1 MNTDQPETSRKPT
14 RTLNIE
20 GAVSMLQTFA
30 DATRVRLLG
39 LLADGELTVAELTS
53 ITELSQSRVSTHL
66 GRLKESGLLRDR
78 RVGTSTYYALR
89 EDTMPEEARSLW
101 RLIHDVV
108 GDSVIEGDRKRKKAL
123 LRARAGSWPDAVAGE
138 MERHY
143 SPGRTWDATAR
154 GLLGIARFGDV
165 LDVGGGDGAVT
176 ELYSSR
182 SHSVTLLD
190 RSERMLEAA
199 RERLAGRPNVGFSS
213 GDMHALPFSEAS
225 FDEVLMLN
233 VLTYSEQLGL
243 AISEAARVLRPGGR
257 LAVVTLAEH
266 EHEEVTAAYGHVGRG
281 FAPRTLRALFARSGL
296 EVELCEVTSRERRK
310 PYFEVLSAFAH
321 RPAASGP
328 VAARGSKEAS

>member
-1 MNTDQPETSRKPT
+1 
-14 RTLNIE
+14 
-20 GAVSMLQTFA
+20 MLQTFA

-39 LLADGELTVAELTS
+39 LLVDGELTVAELTS

-101 RLIHDVV
+101 RLIHGVV

-123 LRARAGSWPDAVAGE
+123 LRARSGSWPDAVAGE

-176 ELYSSR
+176 ELYLSR
-182 SHSVTLLD
+182 SKSVTLLD
-190 RSERMLEAA
+190 RSERMVEAA
-199 RERLAGRPNVGFSS
+199 RERLAGRPNVRFSL
-213 GDMHALPFSEAS
+213 GDMHALPFADAS
-225 FDEVLMLN
+225 FDEVLLLN
-233 VLTYSEQLGL
+233 VLSYSEQPAQ

-266 EHEEVTAAYGHVGRG
+266 EHEDVTAAYGHVGRG
-281 FAPRTLRALFARSGL
+281 FAPRSLRSLLAKGGL

-321 RPAASGP
+321 RPVLG
-328 VAARGSKEAS
+328 AARAAKETS

>member
-1 MNTDQPETSRKPT
+1 MNNDQQETSRKAT
-14 RTLNIE
+14 RRMNIE

-165 LDVGGGDGAVT
+165 LDVGGGDGALT
-176 ELYSSR
+176 EL
-182 SHSVTLLD
+182 
-190 RSERMLEAA
+190 
-199 RERLAGRPNVGFSS
+199 
-213 GDMHALPFSEAS
+213 
-225 FDEVLMLN
+225 
-233 VLTYSEQLGL
+233 
-243 AISEAARVLRPGGR
+243 
-257 LAVVTLAEH
+257 
-266 EHEEVTAAYGHVGRG
+266 
-281 FAPRTLRALFARSGL
+281 
-296 EVELCEVTSRERRK
+296 
-310 PYFEVLSAFAH
+310 
-321 RPAASGP
+321 
-328 VAARGSKEAS
+328 

>member
-1 MNTDQPETSRKPT
+1 M
-14 RTLNIE
+14 NIE
-20 GAVSMLQTFA
+20 GTVSMLQTFA

-89 EDTMPEEARSLW
+89 EDTMPDEARSLW
-101 RLIHDVV
+101 RLIHGVV

-123 LRARAGSWPDAVAGE
+123 LRERTGSWPDAVAGE

-176 ELYSSR
+176 ELYVSR
-182 SHSVTLLD
+182 SKSVTIFD

-199 RERLAGRPNVGFSS
+199 RERLSGHPNVTFSL
-213 GDMHALPFSEAS
+213 GDMHALPFAEAS
-225 FDEVLMLN
+225 FDEVLLLN
-233 VLTYSEQLGL
+233 VLTYSEQPAL
-243 AISEAARVLRPGGR
+243 AITEAARVLRPGGR
-257 LAVVTLAEH
+257 LAIVTLAEH
-266 EHEEVTAAYGHVGRG
+266 EHEEVTAAYGHVLRG
-281 FAPRTLRALFARSGL
+281 FAPRTLRGLVARSGL

-321 RPAASGP
+321 RPLGE
-328 VAARGSKEAS
+328 ARTNGAQEAS

>member
-1 MNTDQPETSRKPT
+1 M
-14 RTLNIE
+14 NIE

-182 SHSVTLLD
+182 AQSVTLLD

-199 RERLAGRPNVGFSS
+199 RERLAERSNVRFSL

-233 VLTYSEQLGL
+233 VLTYSDQPGL
-243 AISEAARVLRPGGR
+243 VISEAARVLRPGGR
-257 LAVVTLAEH
+257 LAVVTLSEH

-281 FAPRTLRALFARSGL
+281 FAPRTLRALFAGSGL

-321 RPAASGP
+321 RPEASRSPSGDFAASQG
-328 VAARGSKEAS
+328 ATRGSKEAS

>member
-1 MNTDQPETSRKPT
+1 M
-14 RTLNIE
+14 NIE

-39 LLADGELTVAELTS
+39 LLADGELTVAELTT

-89 EDTMPEEARSLW
+89 EDAMPDEARSLW
-101 RLIHDVV
+101 RLIHGVV

-123 LRARAGSWPDAVAGE
+123 LHARPGSWPDAVAGE

-154 GLLGIARFGDV
+154 GLLGIARFGEV
-165 LDVGGGDGAVT
+165 LDVGGGDGAVA
-176 ELYSSR
+176 ELYLSR
-182 SHSVTLLD
+182 SRSVTLLD

-199 RERLAGRPNVGFSS
+199 RERLSARPNVRFAL
-213 GDMHALPFSEAS
+213 GDMHSLPFADAS
-225 FDEVLMLN
+225 FDEVLLLN
-233 VLTYSEQLGL
+233 VLSYSEEP
-243 AISEAARVLRPGGR
+243 ARAVAEAARMLRPGGR

-266 EHEEVTAAYGHVGRG
+266 EHEDVTAAYGHLGRG
-281 FAPRTLRALFARSGL
+281 FAPRALRAMLVKSGL
-296 EVELCEVTSRERRK
+296 DVELCEVTSRERRK
-310 PYFEVLSAFAH
+310 PYFEVLSAFAY
-321 RPAASGP
+321 RPAEN
-328 VAARGSKEAS
+328 VAPNRRGEPS

>member
-1 MNTDQPETSRKPT
+1 
-14 RTLNIE
+14 
-20 GAVSMLQTFA
+20 MLQTFA

-101 RLIHDVV
+101 QLIHGVV

-165 LDVGGGDGAVT
+165 LDVGGGDGAVA
-176 ELYSSR
+176 ELYLSR
-182 SHSVTLLD
+182 SRSVTLLD

-199 RERLAGRPNVGFSS
+199 RERLAGRPNVRFSS
-213 GDMHALPFSEAS
+213 GDMHALPFGDAS
-225 FDEVLMLN
+225 FDEVLILN
-233 VLTYSEQLGL
+233 VLSYSEQPAL
-243 AISEAARVLRPGGR
+243 AVSEAARVLRPGGR

-266 EHEEVTAAYGHVGRG
+266 EHEEVTAAYGHLGRG
-281 FAPRTLRALFARSGL
+281 FAPRSLRALLAKTGL
-296 EVELCEVTSRERRK
+296 EVDLCEVTSRERRK

-321 RPAASGP
+321 RPLPG
-328 VAARGSKEAS
+328 AARAVEEPS

>member
-1 MNTDQPETSRKPT
+1 MNIQ
-14 RTLNIE
+14 

-39 LLADGELTVAELTS
+39 LLADGELTVAELTN

-101 RLIHDVV
+101 RLIYGTV
-108 GDSVIEGDRKRKKAL
+108 GDSVIEGDRKRKKAMM
-123 LRARAGSWPDAVAGE
+123 RARQASWPDAVAGE

-165 LDVGGGDGAVT
+165 LDVGAGDGAVA
-176 ELYSSR
+176 ELYLSR
-182 SHSVTLLD
+182 SRSVTLLD

-199 RERLAGRPNVGFSS
+199 RERLAARPNVRFAT
-213 GDMHALPFSEAS
+213 GDMHALPFAETS
-225 FDEVLMLN
+225 FDEVLLLN
-233 VLTYSEQLGL
+233 VLSYSEQPGL
-243 AISEAARVLRPGGR
+243 AISEASRVLRPGGR

-266 EHEEVTAAYGHVGRG
+266 EHEEVTAAYGHLGRG
-281 FAPRTLRALFARSGL
+281 FAARTLRTLLVKGDL

-321 RPAASGP
+321 RPTADSAAI
-328 VAARGSKEAS
+328 REKEAS

>member
-1 MNTDQPETSRKPT
+1 M
-14 RTLNIE
+14 NIE

-39 LLADGELTVAELTS
+39 LLADGELTVAELTA

-89 EDTMPEEARSLW
+89 EDTMPGEARSLW
-101 RLIHDVV
+101 QLLHGVV

-123 LRARAGSWPDAVAGE
+123 LRARSGSWPDAVAGE

-165 LDVGGGDGAVT
+165 LDVGGGDGAVA
-176 ELYSSR
+176 ELYLSR
-182 SHSVTLLD
+182 SKSVTLLD

-199 RERLAGRPNVGFSS
+199 RDRLSGRINVRFSL
-213 GDMHALPFSEAS
+213 GDMHALPFSDGA

-233 VLTYSEQLGL
+233 VLSYSEEP
-243 AISEAARVLRPGGR
+243 ARAVAEAARVLRPGGR

-266 EHEEVTAAYGHVGRG
+266 EHEDVTATYGHLGRG
-281 FAPRTLRALFARSGL
+281 FAARAVRALLVKSGL
-296 EVELCEVTSRERRK
+296 EVDLCEITSRERRR
-310 PYFEVLSAFAH
+310 PYFEVLSAFAR
-321 RPAASGP
+321 RPATESATSSH
-328 VAARGSKEAS
+328 REEAS

>member
-1 MNTDQPETSRKPT
+1 M
-14 RTLNIE
+14 NIE
-20 GAVSMLQTFA
+20 GAVSMLQTFS
-30 DATRVRLLG
+30 DATRLRLLG
-39 LLADGELTVAELTS
+39 LLSDGELTVAELTS

-101 RLIHDVV
+101 RLIHGTV
-108 GDSVIEGDRKRKKAL
+108 GDSVIDGDRKRKKAL

-165 LDVGGGDGAVT
+165 LDVGAGDGAVA
-176 ELYSSR
+176 ELYLSR
-182 SHSVTLLD
+182 SRSVTLLD
-190 RSERMLEAA
+190 QSERMLEAA
-199 RERLAGRPNVGFSS
+199 RARLSVRPNVHFRT
-213 GDMHALPFSEAS
+213 GDMHALPFDPAS
-225 FDEVLMLN
+225 FDEVLLLN
-233 VLTYSEQLGL
+233 VLSYSEEPAL
-243 AISEAARVLRPGGR
+243 AVSEAARVLRPGGR

-266 EHEEVTAAYGHVGRG
+266 EHAEVTAAYGHVSRG
-281 FAPRTLRALFARSGL
+281 FAPRTLRAHLQKSGL
-296 EVELCEVTSRERRK
+296 EVDLCEVTSRERRK

-321 RPAASGP
+321 KPAQSFS
-328 VAARGSKEAS
+328 SKNGKEPS